1 MFIFCLIKKGYVN
14 FIDNLKFTRIV
25 LSIQIFVSLFITIK
39 FGLDVRTILLNLS
52 LPFLSHI
59 VIVDKKDYLIPYLS
73 IISLFILGIVSLF
86 INEFP
91 YDFVSRNSRIFS
103 FIMFVLLWQLL
114 VFIQKRINKEFLG
127 GGDLMLFCVISLL
140 FGLFIT
146 ILGIFIASF
155 VALVVESLRK
165 NKHKQ
170 LPFGPYLILGFI
182 ISILTIDNIIKILY

>member
-1 MFIFCLIKKGYVN
+1 MFIFCLIKKGYVK

-39 FGLDVRTILLNLS
+39 FGLDVRTILLNLC

-59 VIVDKKDYLIPYLS
+59 VIVDKKDYLIPYVS

-91 YDFVSRNSRIFS
+91 YDFVSRNSRIIS
-103 FIMFVLLWQLL
+103 FILFILLWQLL
-114 VFIQKRINKEFLG
+114 MFIQKRINKEFLG

-155 VALVVESLRK
+155 VALIVESLRK
-165 NKHKQ
+165 NKNKQ